1 MPTYEYECTSCGQH
15 IEVFQRFTEDALTTC
30 GACGGKLRK
39 VFHPAGIVF
48 KGSGFYVTDS
58 RSGSRSDDKKD
69 AKDTKKETK
78 KEAGTGSSPP
88 ASSSSEGGSTSSAP
102 KESSAS

>member
-15 IEVFQRFTEDALTTC
+15 IEVSQRISEDPLTTC
-30 GACGGKLRK
+30 GVCGGALRK

-58 RSGSRSDDKKD
+58 RSSSTRSAKKKPGD
-69 AKDTKKETK
+69 S
-78 KEAGTGSSPP
+78 GSSD
-88 ASSSSEGGSTSSAP
+88 SSSSTSGESSSSGGGSTSASA